1 MSESDKT
8 ELINGVES
16 GELKVQ
22 AVQPRWKSWAVW
34 LSVVGAVWVVPSAF
48 GLPERWGISEG
59 VFKSVVDALG
69 VILTAFGILDNPT
82 DPDNF

>member
-1 MSESDKT
+1 MSDFEKN
-8 ELINGVES
+8 EMLHGIEIGA
-16 GELKVQ
+16 LKVQ

-34 LSVVGAVWVVPSAF
+34 ASALGAIWVILSSF
-48 GLPERWGISEG
+48 GLPEKWGISEG

-69 VILTAFGILDNPT
+69 VILTAFGILNNPT

>member
-34 LSVVGAVWVVPSAF
+34 LSVLGAVWVILSAF
-48 GLPERWGISEG
+48 GLPEKWGISEG

-69 VILTAFGILDNPT
+69 VILTAFGILNNPT

>member
-22 AVQPRWKSWAVW
+22 AVQPRWKSWARL
-34 LSVVGAVWVVPSAF
+34 LSSSGT
-48 GLPERWGISEG
+48 
-59 VFKSVVDALG
+59 
-69 VILTAFGILDNPT
+69 TA
-82 DPDNF
+82 

>member
-34 LSVVGAVWVVPSAF
+34 LSVLGAVWVILSAF
-48 GLPERWGISEG
+48 GLPEQWGISET
-59 VFKSVVDALG
+59 VFKRVVDAIG
-69 VILTAFGILDNPT
+69 VILTAFGILNNPT